1 MKLAERA
8 IMAIAGQR
16 CNSDLYRNFGS
27 NSWGLSNIALVF
39 DSDKIII
46 RNRIIVSIV
55 LFLKIKIKLKRINS
69 FNKAFTIA
77 AILAFEA
84 GVFVIAEIF
93 VAVAAK
99 ELLDAHNL

>member
-16 CNSDLYRNFGS
+16 YNNNLYKNFGS
-27 NSWGLSNIALVF
+27 NSWGLNNIALVF
-39 DSDKIII
+39 NSDRIIV
-46 RNRIIVSIV
+46 RNKIIVSIV

-77 AILAFEA
+77 AILAFKA
-84 GVFVIAEIF
+84 GVFVIAEVF
-93 VAVAAK
+93 VAIAAK
-99 ELLDAHNL
+99 KLLDAHNL